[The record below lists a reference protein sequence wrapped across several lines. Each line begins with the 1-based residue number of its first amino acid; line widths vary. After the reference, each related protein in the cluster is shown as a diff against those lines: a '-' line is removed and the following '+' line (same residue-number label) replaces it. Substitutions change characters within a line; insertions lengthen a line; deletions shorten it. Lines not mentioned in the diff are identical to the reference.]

1 MANRTSCKTIQLCLN
16 SNVYTALNNYYK
28 DDYGTLE
35 SYLLAHLET
44 VYNRRVR
51 KDLRDFIAAA
61 NDGEPLWPAPKAS
74 QQRSLDNPGDN
85 DMSED

>member
-28 DDYGTLE
+28 DEYGTLE

-44 VYNRRVR
+44 VYNRRIR

-61 NDGEPLWPAPKAS
+61 NNFGRQRML
-74 QQRSLDNPGDN
+74 RSLVPWIILGITI
-85 DMSED
+85 